1 MAEVVSATG
10 VKMRKW
16 EGPPK
21 KVREKQAYVPTDAS
35 KKAEDEM
42 REMLRKPGWS
52 NDIKAT
58 LDFQIDEVRRV
69 PSRRASSRRSER
81 RASHHRRPN
90 VRDTSD
96 TSPSCRDRSKSLR
109 PRRRR
114 SAGPASPTPT
124 VSSASCGR
132 RPSPDRRA
140 RARAVRAV
148 RTAAAGR
155 KAKKR
160 V

>member
-52 NDIKAT
+52 ADIKAT
-58 LDFQIDEVRRV
+58 LDFSIDEARRE
-69 PSRRASSRRSER
+69 SYKRYIA
-81 RASHHRRPN
+81 
-90 VRDTSD
+90 
-96 TSPSCRDRSKSLR
+96 KL
-109 PRRRR
+109 PRQKQKP
-114 SAGPASPTPT
+114 PA
-124 VSSASCGR
+124 
-132 RPSPDRRA
+132 
-140 RARAVRAV
+140 
-148 RTAAAGR
+148 
-155 KAKKR
+155 
-160 V
+160 